1 MHAFLNR
8 RRDDGSDSCCIVS
21 VEGRQYPVDVHYALD
36 AVADYVIAAF
46 DTVMSI
52 HTTQPPGDVLVFLTG
67 QQEIDELVAMLHEH
81 AGTSLLALPMHA
93 GLAYADQ
100 QRAFAPPPRGARKV
114 VVATNVA
121 EASIT
126 IDGIVYVVDS
136 GFVKLRTFDPRT
148 GCEALVVTSESQASA
163 RQRAGRAGR
172 VRPGKCY
179 RLFTEEAFASLEVHT
194 VPEMQRTALDR
205 IVLDLKA
212 LGIDNVLRFDFPSPP
227 PVEALTYAL
236 ELLFALGILDES
248 GALTPLGLQCGAL
261 PIKPTL
267 AVALLRAHERDV
279 VEEMLSIVAMTSV
292 DQVFADAGR
301 GTVDAGAFAVYEG
314 DHLSLLNVY
323 TAYSGAQNGNNWCAR
338 HHVRATSLRRA
349 AQVRGQLRSALRS
362 ARAGAAAAAA
372 GGVGA
377 ASGDDDLSTRV
388 RKALVLGL
396 FANAACLASDGSYK
410 TIRGKDRLFI
420 HPSSVLFRRPPA
432 WLVFHD
438 VEFTQKQFMRD
449 VTAIEPNWLVELS
462 GHFYELK
469 TQRDAAKSGVSM
481 LFR

>member
-21 VEGRQYPVDVHYALD
+21 VEGRQYPVDVHYAID
-36 AVADYVIAAF
+36 AAADYVIAAF

-52 HTTQPPGDVLVFLTG
+52 HSTQPPGDVLVFLTG
-67 QQEIDELVAMLHEH
+67 QQEIDELVSMLLEH

-100 QRAFAPPPRGARKV
+100 QRVFVPPPRGARKV

-148 GCEALVVTSESQASA
+148 GCEALVVTNESQASA

-179 RLFTEEAFASLEVHT
+179 RLFTEESFAALPLHT

-227 PVEALTYAL
+227 PVEALAYAL
-236 ELLFALGILDES
+236 ELLFALGVVDAS

-279 VEEMLSIVAMTSV
+279 VDEMLSIVAMTSV
-292 DQVFADAGR
+292 EQVFADAGR
-301 GTVDAGAFAVYEG
+301 GTVDAGPFAVYEG

-349 AQVRGQLRSALRS
+349 AQVRGQLRSVLRS
-362 ARAGAAAAAA
+362 VRASEATAAV
-372 GGVGA
+372 VGA

-388 RKALVLGL
+388 RKALVVGL
-396 FANAACLASDGSYK
+396 FANAACLSSDGSYK
-410 TIRGKDRLFI
+410 TIRGQDRLFI

-449 VTAIEPNWLVELS
+449 VTAIEPNWLVELA
-462 GHFYELK
+462 GNFFELK
-469 TQRDAAKSGVSM
+469 TKRDAEQGGVSM